1 MADQES
7 VITGNS
13 EVPTEDVANE
23 ATSETQSQGE
33 SWADAKY
40 DEVIQAKGWGNA
52 DDVLKS
58 YTNLEKTVGVDKVAL
73 PSGESD
79 IFEWE
84 GWSALGVPEN
94 SEEYK
99 LAAPDG
105 MGNYDQTLSDDMRQ
119 IFHQAKLT
127 PQQAQFVHDKYVERY
142 AGQAD
147 LSQAEQSQQIEG
159 WDKEIRGEYGTA
171 YEERIAAARM
181 AVREFGGDDLAS
193 LMDETGLGNH
203 PTVVRAFVKAGMQLG
218 QSGQFKDG
226 NSGSFGIT
234 PADAQKQIAS
244 IRSNPALMDTNH
256 PEHRVLNEKLTT
268 LYELA
273 YPNDGNSSNVIATVG

>member
-13 EVPTEDVANE
+13 EAPTQDVANE
-23 ATSETQSQGE
+23 ATNETQSQGE

-52 DDVLKS
+52 DDVLQS
-58 YTNLEKTVGVDKVAL
+58 YTNLEKTIGVDKVAL

-84 GWSALGVPEN
+84 GWSALGVPES
-94 SEEYK
+94 SEDYS
-99 LAAPDG
+99 LNAPDG
-105 MGNYDQTLSDDMRQ
+105 MSNYDGDLSSDMRE

-127 PQQAQFVHDKYVERY
+127 PQQAQFVHDKYVERFM
-142 AGQAD
+142 GQAD
-147 LSQAEQSQQIEG
+147 MGQAEQTQQIEA
-159 WDKEIRGEYGTA
+159 WDKEIRSEYGTA
-171 YEERIAAARM
+171 FDERISAARM
-181 AVREFGGDDLAS
+181 AVREFGGNDLAN

-218 QSGQFKDG
+218 TSGQFKDG
-226 NSGSFGIT
+226 GSGSFGIT
-234 PADAQKQIAS
+234 PSDAQKQIAS

-273 YPNDGNSSNVIATVG
+273 YPDDGNSGNVLATVG